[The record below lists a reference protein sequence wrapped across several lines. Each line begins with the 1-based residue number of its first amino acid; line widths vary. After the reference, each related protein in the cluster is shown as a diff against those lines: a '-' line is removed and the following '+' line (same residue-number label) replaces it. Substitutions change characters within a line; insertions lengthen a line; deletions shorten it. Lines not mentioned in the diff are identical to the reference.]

1 MSGLE
6 LALVIL
12 IGIWTVIFAIIAVA
26 VLIVFLSIR
35 RALKKANQIL
45 DTTEAMAQKVDLP
58 SKVVIA
64 SILGFMAKQSF
75 SSLKGL
81 IASTLFKRNK
91 RSKA

>member
-6 LALVIL
+6 LALVFL
-12 IGIWTVIFAIIAVA
+12 VGIWTIIFAIIAVA
-26 VLIVFLSIR
+26 VLVVFLSIR

-58 SKVVIA
+58 SKVVVA

-75 SSLKGL
+75 SS
-81 IASTLFKRNK
+81 FKNLLQGIIFK
-91 RSKA
+91 SKKS